1 MEHKGGQAASGLR
14 WSSLTVIA
22 VLIAILIA
30 APVLSV
36 FWATVLSFLT
46 SFLHR
51 KCALLPR
58 DLFSNPQG
66 VGRTFMGSGLVRAL
80 EGGSIGMLNV
90 GTTCAGAGLIVGVVT
105 LTGLGLK
112 FSSIILTYAGGSL
125 LLTAIYTGLI
135 VWIIGLAVP
144 VTASYIISAVIA
156 APALIKL
163 GVPDYAAHM
172 FIFYYA
178 VLSEVSP
185 PTALSP
191 FAAAAITGGDPYRT
205 TLQSWKYTMPAFLV
219 TIRCTHRVGL
229 LLTGLLL
236 VTLALPFITY
246 APNRLLSGE
255 GRGLWQ
261 VMPWLAGVQLAAAL
275 AGMLLCW
282 LPGRIVPFLHLLL
295 AELLFPLLIWGS
307 GQAALELSRHGS
319 PLARTSPGS
328 GLWLSL
334 ALCLLLASEA
344 IRHLTVRPLWRWLL
358 NAQVWLLP
366 IILLAI
372 GALDQLSL
380 LKEYANRQEVFDD
393 ALRQHLLLL
402 FGTLL
407 PGLLIGLPLGV
418 WLWRRPRWQAP
429 AFTALNVIQTIPSV
443 ALFGLLIAPLA
454 GLARYF
460 PTLGELGVSGTGVA
474 PALIALTLYAL
485 LPLVRGVVTGLQQVP
500 QDALESATAMGM
512 SAGQRFRQVQLPLA
526 MPVLLRSLRVVSVQ
540 TVGMAVVAALIG
552 AGGFGALVFQ
562 GLLSSALDLVLL
574 GVVPTIALAV
584 VVDALFALWGAWLKG
599 EAND

>member
-1 MEHKGGQAASGLR
+1 M
-14 WSSLTVIA
+14 
-22 VLIAILIA
+22 
-30 APVLSV
+30 
-36 FWATVLSFLT
+36 
-46 SFLHR
+46 
-51 KCALLPR
+51 
-58 DLFSNPQG
+58 
-66 VGRTFMGSGLVRAL
+66 
-80 EGGSIGMLNV
+80 
-90 GTTCAGAGLIVGVVT
+90 
-105 LTGLGLK
+105 
-112 FSSIILTYAGGSL
+112 
-125 LLTAIYTGLI
+125 
-135 VWIIGLAVP
+135 
-144 VTASYIISAVIA
+144 
-156 APALIKL
+156 
-163 GVPDYAAHM
+163 
-172 FIFYYA
+172 
-178 VLSEVSP
+178 
-185 PTALSP
+185 
-191 FAAAAITGGDPYRT
+191 
-205 TLQSWKYTMPAFLV
+205 

-282 LPGRIVPFLHLLL
+282 LPGGAAPLLHLLL

-443 ALFGLLIAPLA
+443 ALLA
-454 GLARYF
+454 C
-460 PTLGELGVSGTGVA
+460 
-474 PALIALTLYAL
+474 
-485 LPLVRGVVTGLQQVP
+485 
-500 QDALESATAMGM
+500 
-512 SAGQRFRQVQLPLA
+512 
-526 MPVLLRSLRVVSVQ
+526 
-540 TVGMAVVAALIG
+540 
-552 AGGFGALVFQ
+552 
-562 GLLSSALDLVLL
+562 
-574 GVVPTIALAV
+574 
-584 VVDALFALWGAWLKG
+584 
-599 EAND
+599 

>member
-1 MEHKGGQAASGLR
+1 M
-14 WSSLTVIA
+14 
-22 VLIAILIA
+22 
-30 APVLSV
+30 
-36 FWATVLSFLT
+36 
-46 SFLHR
+46 
-51 KCALLPR
+51 
-58 DLFSNPQG
+58 
-66 VGRTFMGSGLVRAL
+66 
-80 EGGSIGMLNV
+80 
-90 GTTCAGAGLIVGVVT
+90 
-105 LTGLGLK
+105 
-112 FSSIILTYAGGSL
+112 
-125 LLTAIYTGLI
+125 
-135 VWIIGLAVP
+135 
-144 VTASYIISAVIA
+144 
-156 APALIKL
+156 
-163 GVPDYAAHM
+163 
-172 FIFYYA
+172 
-178 VLSEVSP
+178 
-185 PTALSP
+185 
-191 FAAAAITGGDPYRT
+191 
-205 TLQSWKYTMPAFLV
+205 

-261 VMPWLAGVQLAAAL
+261 VMPWLAGVQMAAVL

-282 LPGRIVPFLHLLL
+282 LPGRAAPLLHLLL

-366 IILLAI
+366 IILLAT

-393 ALRQHLLLL
+393 ALRQHLL
-402 FGTLL
+402 FAVRHPAAG
-407 PGLLIGLPLGV
+407 PAHWPAAGGYGCGDV
-418 WLWRRPRWQAP
+418 RAGRRRPSP
-429 AFTALNVIQTIPSV
+429 CSMLIQTIPSV

-460 PTLGELGVSGTGVA
+460 PALGRAGRLRDRHGAGPDRPDFVCAAAAGARGGDRPAAGAAGRPGERDGDGHERRAALSSGA
-474 PALIALTLYAL
+474 A
-485 LPLVRGVVTGLQQVP
+485 
-500 QDALESATAMGM
+500 
-512 SAGQRFRQVQLPLA
+512 SAGDA
-526 MPVLLRSLRVVSVQ
+526 GALRSLRVVSVQ

-584 VVDALFALWGAWLKG
+584 VVDALFRPVGRLAKRRGR
-599 EAND
+599 